1 MRSPKRAHD
10 RTSFFKYM
18 PSPTAKIVLGNSSLR
33 WSSPVLFNDPFD
45 VPREM
50 SFGLT
55 PEDIVRAISRRI
67 SKLIESPPEN
77 TADMEPQL
85 QLIVEAVR
93 RGVPPEVK
101 EEMLAS
107 LREDE
112 TAFRPS
118 GESLEALRFMWRNLL
133 PDLRILCL
141 TESPAHA
148 AMWLHYAAQYTG
160 AVLEFA
166 CDDHLDSAW
175 LAARLVEYPDRK
187 PAVYT
192 ADGWASLLCKSK
204 EVAIR
209 EILQVATHTK
219 SPDWSYEKEWRITSK
234 KRPGDAGLFT
244 DYKFHP
250 EELIGVY
257 IGPMASMSDR
267 REIHSL
273 AQSYPRARVYNVTVG
288 MTREFGFYDA
298 EA

>member
-1 MRSPKRAHD
+1 
-10 RTSFFKYM
+10 M
-18 PSPTAKIVLGNSSLR
+18 PSLTAKIVLGNSSLR

-67 SKLIESPPEN
+67 SMLIELPPDN
-77 TADMEPQL
+77 TADLEPRL
-85 QLIVEAVR
+85 QRIVETVH

-101 EEMLAS
+101 EKMLAS
-107 LREDE
+107 LREEEE
-112 TAFRPS
+112 TFRPS
-118 GESLEALRFMWRNLL
+118 GESLEALRSMWKNLL

-148 AMWLHYAAQYTG
+148 AMWFHYADQYTG
-160 AVLEFA
+160 AVLEFS
-166 CDDHLDSAW
+166 CDDHLGSAW
-175 LAARLVEYPDRK
+175 LAAKPVEYPNHK

-192 ADGWASLLCKSK
+192 ADGWASLLSKRK

-209 EILQVATHTK
+209 EILHVATYTK
-219 SPDWSYEKEWRITSK
+219 SPDWSYENEWRITSK
-234 KRPGDAGLFT
+234 KRPDDTGFFT

-267 REIHSL
+267 CEIHSL
-273 AQSYPRARVYNVTVG
+273 AQRYPRTKVYNVTTG
-288 MTREFGFYDA
+288 MTREFEFNDA
-298 EA
+298 ET